1 MKILDTKSIATDH
14 APTIAKFVHEYTLKG
29 YVPMENQC
37 VRQFG
42 NIVICMSL
50 YDKDEGVVNESVEER
65 TIPNDAGKADSS
77 NAGGESKGQDS
88 ESEKET
94 ESAGKGTSGE
104 SGSGEESGSN
114 VGEKPTP
121 EPETKPAPKRTRAKK
136 VV

>member
-50 YDKDEGVVNESVEER
+50 YDKDEGVVNEPVKER
-65 TIPNDAGKADSS
+65 TVPNDAGKADSS
-77 NAGGESKGQDS
+77 DTSGESKGQDS
-88 ESEKET
+88 EPKKEA
-94 ESAGKGTSGE
+94 EAVGKGISGE
-104 SGSGEESGSN
+104 SSSGEESGSN

-121 EPETKPAPKRTRAKK
+121 ETKPAPKRTRAKK
-136 VV
+136 VG